1 MQKKMRTAS
10 FTFDGFLQQMEQ
22 VRAMGPL
29 DQLLDMMPG
38 AGKALKGVQVD
49 DDAFVHVEAII
60 QSMTRDERA
69 RPQILNGS
77 RRRRIAKGSGTSVQ
91 DVNKLIKQFT
101 MMQKM
106 MKRMTRPGKM
116 GRGMPMMPFG

>member
-1 MQKKMRTAS
+1 
-10 FTFDGFLQQMEQ
+10 
-22 VRAMGPL
+22 
-29 DQLLDMMPG
+29 
-38 AGKALKGVQVD
+38 
-49 DDAFVHVEAII
+49 
-60 QSMTRDERA
+60 MTRDERA

-106 MKRMTRPGKM
+106 RKRMTRPGKM